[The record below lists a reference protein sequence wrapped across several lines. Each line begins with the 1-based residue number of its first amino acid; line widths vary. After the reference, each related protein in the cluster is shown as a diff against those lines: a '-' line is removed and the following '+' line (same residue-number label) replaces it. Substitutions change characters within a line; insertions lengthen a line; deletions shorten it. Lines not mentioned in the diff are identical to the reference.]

1 MSTALDAFLKRENID
16 DPTFAAS
23 INRDRS
29 IVSKIRRGVL
39 RPTLDVAAA
48 IEAATRGE
56 VPMQAWTDL
65 GAADHDATDTVASPP
80 PSCGNSGEVSAQVP
94 A

>member
-16 DPTFAAS
+16 DQTFAAS

-39 RPTLDVAAA
+39 RPTLDVAAS

-65 GAADHDATDTVASPP
+65 GAADHDGADTIAPQQS
-80 PSCGNSGEVSAQVP
+80 SCGNAGEISAQVP